1 MPPGTRYSLEVN
13 PNIPRRLA
21 RLEELDRLKSNFLAT
36 MSHELRTPLTSV
48 IGYAE
53 MMAEGLAGPVSFD
66 QNGNVV
72 GNVYIRRVARKE
84 GRLVNE
90 VVYTY
95 PNVSQFWTYKP
106 EEYLKNPPYTRD
118 YPPAKNLES

>member
-1 MPPGTRYSLEVN
+1 MKAVRAVKVDTCR
-13 PNIPRRLA
+13 
-21 RLEELDRLKSNFLAT
+21 
-36 MSHELRTPLTSV
+36 
-48 IGYAE
+48 
-53 MMAEGLAGPVSFD
+53 GPVSFD
-66 QNGNVV
+66 QYGNVV
-72 GNVYIRRVARKE
+72 GNVYVRRVARKE

>member
-1 MPPGTRYSLEVN
+1 
-13 PNIPRRLA
+13 
-21 RLEELDRLKSNFLAT
+21 
-36 MSHELRTPLTSV
+36 
-48 IGYAE
+48 
-53 MMAEGLAGPVSFD
+53 
-66 QNGNVV
+66 
-72 GNVYIRRVARKE
+72 VYIRRVARKQ

-106 EEYLKNPPYTRD
+106 DEYLKNPPYTRD